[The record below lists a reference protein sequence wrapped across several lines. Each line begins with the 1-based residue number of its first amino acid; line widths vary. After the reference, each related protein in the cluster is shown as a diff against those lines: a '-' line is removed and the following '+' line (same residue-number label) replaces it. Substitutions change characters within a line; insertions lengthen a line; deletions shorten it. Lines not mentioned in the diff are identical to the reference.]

1 MVLSLPTYDPKT
13 IMKKHLNDQ
22 LFEIIATSIRKG
34 RLKSG
39 TLLLEGLLADL
50 FGVSRSPVRQALL
63 SLHQAGLVCTFEGRG
78 YLVGAQPGKVLRRK
92 LEAADFKLTDEQ
104 AQAPRKTE
112 TWKSVYDQ
120 IERDL
125 LHQSLFGTYRINEL
139 ELSRHYAIS
148 RTVSSQ
154 VLTRLS
160 LMGLVER
167 DERYRWQL
175 GQWDEARLAELYEVR
190 RRLEPYVL
198 MRAAEFLQPEQ
209 LDGYIERLHQA
220 MDLYPD
226 MDSHQFDDLESDLH
240 IETLGRCPNRQMLQI
255 LRRTH
260 SLLLSGKHILL
271 DKSYFPDEE
280 PFFREHL
287 SIFENL
293 QAGRPDLAAQSM
305 EEHLVIA
312 ERKIKQRLAQFRA
325 QNVIQAVAYLE
336 RIDA

>member
-1 MVLSLPTYDPKT
+1 
-13 IMKKHLNDQ
+13 MKKHLNDQ
-22 LFEIIATSIRKG
+22 LFELIAASIRKG

-39 TLLLEGLLADL
+39 TLLLEGPLADL

-104 AQAPRKTE
+104 AQVPRKTE

-120 IERDL
+120 IEGDL

-167 DERYRWQL
+167 DERSRWQL

-198 MRAAEFLQPEQ
+198 MRAAEFIDGEQ
-209 LDGYIERLHQA
+209 IEGYIERLHQA

-226 MDSHQFDDLESDLH
+226 MDSRQFDDLESDLH

-312 ERKIKQRLAQFRA
+312 ERKVKQRLAQFRA
-325 QNVIQAVAYLE
+325 QNVIQAVPYLE

>member
-22 LFEIIATSIRKG
+22 LFELIATSIRKG

-39 TLLLEGLLADL
+39 TLLLEGPLADL

-92 LEAADFKLTDEQ
+92 LEAADFKLTDDQ

-167 DERYRWQL
+167 DERSRWQL
-175 GQWDEARLAELYEVR
+175 RQWDEARLAELYEVR

-198 MRAAEFLQPEQ
+198 MRAAEFIDGEQ
-209 LDGYIERLHQA
+209 IEGYIERLHQA

-226 MDSHQFDDLESDLH
+226 MDSRQFDDLESDLH

-312 ERKIKQRLAQFRA
+312 ERKVKQRLAQFRE
-325 QNVIQAVAYLE
+325 QNVIQAVPYLE
-336 RIDA
+336 RIEA

>member
-1 MVLSLPTYDPKT
+1 MVLSLLTYDPKT

-22 LFEIIATSIRKG
+22 LFELIASSIRKG
-34 RLKSG
+34 RLKPG
-39 TLLLEGLLADL
+39 TLLLEGPLADL

-167 DERYRWQL
+167 DERSRWQL

-198 MRAAEFLQPEQ
+198 MRAAEFIDGEQ
-209 LDGYIERLHQA
+209 IEGYIERLHQA

-312 ERKIKQRLAQFRA
+312 ERKVKQRLAQFRA
-325 QNVIQAVAYLE
+325 QNVIQAVPYLE

>member
-1 MVLSLPTYDPKT
+1 
-13 IMKKHLNDQ
+13 MKKHLNDQ
-22 LFEIIATSIRKG
+22 LYDIVATSITKG
-34 RLKSG
+34 RLKKG
-39 TLLLEGLLADL
+39 TLLLEGPLAEL
-50 FGVSRSPVRQALL
+50 FGVSRSPVRQALVN
-63 SLHQAGLVCTFEGRG
+63 LHENRLICTFDGRG
-78 YLVGAQPGKVLRRK
+78 YLVGAAPGEVLRRK
-92 LEAADFKLTDEQ
+92 LDASDFDLSEGS
-104 AQAPRKTE
+104 AEPPRKTE
-112 TWKSVYDQ
+112 SWKAVYDR

-125 LHQSLFGTYRINEL
+125 LHQSLFGTYRVNEL

-167 DERYRWQL
+167 DERSRWQL
-175 GQWDEARLAELYEVR
+175 GQWDEERLGELYEVR

-198 MRAAEFLQPEQ
+198 VRAAAFIQPEQ
-209 LDGYIERLHQA
+209 VVGYIDRLHQA
-220 MDLYPD
+220 MARYPD
-226 MDSHQFDDLESDLH
+226 MDSSQFDDLESDLH

-260 SLLLSGKHILL
+260 ALLLSGKHILL

-293 QAGRPDLAAQSM
+293 QAGRADLAAQCL

-312 ERKIKQRLAQFRA
+312 ERKVKQRLAYFREHNRIA
-325 QNVIQAVAYLE
+325 AVPYLE
-336 RIDA
+336 RLC

>member
-1 MVLSLPTYDPKT
+1 
-13 IMKKHLNDQ
+13 MKKHLNDQ
-22 LFEIIATSIRKG
+22 LFEIIAASIKKG
-34 RLKSG
+34 RLKKG
-39 TLLLEGLLADL
+39 TLLLEGPLAEL
-50 FGVSRSPVRQALL
+50 FGVSRSPVRQALVNL
-63 SLHQAGLVCTFEGRG
+63 NEKGLICTFDGRG
-78 YLVGAQPGKVLRRK
+78 YLVGAQPGEVLRRK
-92 LEAADFKLTDEQ
+92 LESSDFTLKEGS
-104 AQAPRKTE
+104 AEAPRKTE
-112 TWKSVYDQ
+112 SWKAVYDR

-125 LHQSLFGTYRINEL
+125 LHHSLYGTYRINEL
-139 ELSRHYAIS
+139 ELSRHYSIS

-167 DERYRWQL
+167 DERSRWQL
-175 GQWDEARLAELYEVR
+175 TQWDEERLGELYEVR

-198 MRAAEFLQPEQ
+198 VRAAAFIQPEQ
-209 LDGYIERLHQA
+209 LSGYIERLHRA

-226 MDSHQFDDLESDLH
+226 MDSSQFDDLESDLH

-287 SIFENL
+287 SIFEHL
-293 QAGRPDLAAQSM
+293 QAGNADLAAQCM

-312 ERKIKQRLAQFRA
+312 ERKVKQRLAHFREH
-325 QNVIQAVAYLE
+325 NRVTAVPYLE
-336 RIDA
+336 RFS

>member
-1 MVLSLPTYDPKT
+1 
-13 IMKKHLNDQ
+13 MKKHLNDQ
-22 LFEIIATSIRKG
+22 LFELIATSIRKG

-39 TLLLEGLLADL
+39 TLLLEGPLADL

-63 SLHQAGLVCTFEGRG
+63 NLHQAGLVCTFDGRG
-78 YLVGAQPGKVLRRK
+78 YLVGAQPGKVLRRT
-92 LEAADFKLTDEQ
+92 LEASDFKLTDDRT
-104 AQAPRKTE
+104 QAPRKTE

-167 DERYRWQL
+167 DERSRWQL
-175 GQWDEARLAELYEVR
+175 GQWNEERLGELYEVR

-198 MRAAEFLQPEQ
+198 VRAAEFIEPERIE
-209 LDGYIERLHQA
+209 GYIERLHQA
-220 MDLYPD
+220 MALYPD
-226 MDSHQFDDLESDLH
+226 MDSRQFDELESDLH
-240 IETLGRCPNRQMLQI
+240 IETLGCCPNRQMLQI

-312 ERKIKQRLAQFRA
+312 EHKVKQRLAQFREHNQIA
-325 QNVIQAVAYLE
+325 AVPYLE
-336 RIDA
+336 RIEA

>member
-1 MVLSLPTYDPKT
+1 
-13 IMKKHLNDQ
+13 MKKHLNDQ
-22 LFEIIATSIRKG
+22 LFELIAASIRKG

-39 TLLLEGLLADL
+39 TLLLEGPLADL

-104 AQAPRKTE
+104 AQVPRKTE

-167 DERYRWQL
+167 DERSRWQL

-198 MRAAEFLQPEQ
+198 MRAAEFIDGEQ
-209 LDGYIERLHQA
+209 IEGYIERLHQA
-220 MDLYPD
+220 VDLYPD
-226 MDSHQFDDLESDLH
+226 MDSRQFDDLESDLH

-312 ERKIKQRLAQFRA
+312 ERKVKQRLAQFRA
-325 QNVIQAVAYLE
+325 QNVIQAVPYLE

>member
-1 MVLSLPTYDPKT
+1 
-13 IMKKHLNDQ
+13 MKKHLNDQ
-22 LFEIIATSIRKG
+22 LYEIIASSIKKG
-34 RLKSG
+34 RLNKG
-39 TLLLEGLLADL
+39 TLLLEGPLAEL
-50 FGVSRSPVRQALL
+50 FGVSRSPVRQALTN
-63 SLHQAGLVCTFEGRG
+63 LHQNGLICTFEGRG
-78 YLVGAQPGKVLRRK
+78 YLVGKEPGEVLRCK
-92 LEAADFKLTDEQ
+92 LEPGDFKLSGES
-104 AQAPRKTE
+104 ARAPRKTE
-112 TWKSVYDQ
+112 AWKSVYDR
-120 IERDL
+120 IERNL
-125 LHQSLFGTYRINEL
+125 LHHSLYGSYRINEL
-139 ELSRHYAIS
+139 ELSRHYSIS

-167 DERYRWQL
+167 DERSRWQL
-175 GQWDEARLAELYEVR
+175 TQWDENRLAELYEVR

-198 MRAAEFLQPEQ
+198 VRAAEFLEPEQ
-209 LDGYIERLHQA
+209 LSRYIERLHQA
-220 MDLYPD
+220 MDIYPNI
-226 MDSHQFDDLESDLH
+226 DSRQFDELESDLH
-240 IETLGRCPNRQMLQI
+240 IETLGLCPNRQMLQI

-312 ERKIKQRLAQFRA
+312 ERKVKQRLAEFRE
-325 QNVIQAVAYLE
+325 QNLIESVPYLE
-336 RIDA
+336 RIEA

>member
-1 MVLSLPTYDPKT
+1 
-13 IMKKHLNDQ
+13 MKKHLNDQ
-22 LFEIIATSIRKG
+22 LYEIIISSIKKG
-34 RLKSG
+34 RLERG
-39 TLLLEGLLADL
+39 TLLLEGPLAEL

-63 SLHQAGLVCTFEGRG
+63 SLHQNGMICTFDGRG
-78 YLVGAQPGKVLRRK
+78 YLVGNEPVEVLKRK
-92 LEAADFKLTDEQ
+92 LSTSDFKLIEGGTK
-104 AQAPRKTE
+104 APRKTE
-112 TWKSVYDQ
+112 TWKSVYDR

-125 LHQSLFGTYRINEL
+125 LHQSLFGSYRINEL
-139 ELSRHYAIS
+139 ELSRHYSIS

-167 DERYRWQL
+167 DERSRWQL
-175 GQWDEARLAELYEVR
+175 TQWDEDRLGELYEVR

-209 LDGYIERLHQA
+209 LQGYIERLHKA
-220 MDLYPD
+220 IDIYPN
-226 MDSHQFDDLESDLH
+226 MDSRQFDDLESDLH

-287 SIFENL
+287 CIFENL
-293 QAGRPDLAAQSM
+293 QSGRADLAAESM

-312 ERKIKQRLAQFRA
+312 ERKVKQRLAHFREHNRIA
-325 QNVIQAVAYLE
+325 AVPYLE
-336 RIDA
+336 QLT

>member
-1 MVLSLPTYDPKT
+1 
-13 IMKKHLNDQ
+13 MKKHLNDQ
-22 LFEIIATSIRKG
+22 LFELIAASIRKG

-39 TLLLEGLLADL
+39 TLLLEGPLADL

-104 AQAPRKTE
+104 AQVPRKTE

-120 IERDL
+120 IEREL

-167 DERYRWQL
+167 DERSRWQL

-198 MRAAEFLQPEQ
+198 MRAAEFIDGEQ
-209 LDGYIERLHQA
+209 IEGYIERLHQA

-226 MDSHQFDDLESDLH
+226 MDSRQFDDLESDLH

-312 ERKIKQRLAQFRA
+312 ERKVKQRLAQFRA
-325 QNVIQAVAYLE
+325 QNVIQAVPYLE

>member
-1 MVLSLPTYDPKT
+1 
-13 IMKKHLNDQ
+13 MKKHLNDQ
-22 LFEIIATSIRKG
+22 LFELIAASIRKG

-39 TLLLEGLLADL
+39 TLLLEGPLADL

-104 AQAPRKTE
+104 AQVPRKTE

-167 DERYRWQL
+167 DERSRWQL

-198 MRAAEFLQPEQ
+198 MRAAEFIDGEQ
-209 LDGYIERLHQA
+209 IEGYIERLHQA

-226 MDSHQFDDLESDLH
+226 MDSRQFDDLESDLH

-312 ERKIKQRLAQFRA
+312 ERKVKQRLAQFRA
-325 QNVIQAVAYLE
+325 QNVIQAVPYLE